1 MTTDFHFRGWR
12 FLLSLLIALPAH
24 AAEKSCCT
32 PTGRAALFSIAT
44 SAPEKKEE
52 KPNIIYLL
60 ADDLGGNDVG
70 WRNSAIKTPNLDKL
84 AAAGAKLDQY
94 YVQPVCSPTRAAFL
108 TGRYPFR
115 YGLQTG
121 VVRPWAQYGLPLEE
135 RTLPQAL
142 KEAGY
147 ATAISGK
154 WHLGHFQPDYHP
166 THRGFDH
173 QYGHYN
179 GALDYFTHVRD
190 GGFDWHRDDK
200 VNRDEGYSTELIG
213 KEAALR
219 IRERDKSKPLFLYV
233 PFNGVHSPFQVPD
246 RYLALYPQFDGNRKI
261 YAAMITALD
270 DAVGEIAKA
279 IDDEKLGDST
289 LIVFSSDNGG
299 PNPGKLS
306 DNGKLRAGKGTVYEG
321 GTRVV
326 AFATWPGKIP
336 AGSVVNT
343 PIHIADWYPTLV
355 GLTGAP
361 KEQKLAVDGTDILAA
376 LKGEKI
382 PDREI
387 ILNVSPNAGA
397 IRSGDWKLVVK
408 SGRGVDDEDGDAPAT
423 PARKPKVELYNLA
436 EDVSEKNDLA
446 ASLSEKAKELKV
458 RYDAL
463 AREAVAPKSGPK
475 PNAFKSPDVWGE

>member
-1 MTTDFHFRGWR
+1 MTTSNPSFRNWR
-12 FLLSLLIALPAH
+12 FLLSFLISIPAY
-24 AAEKSCCT
+24 AAEKPCCA
-32 PTGRAALFSIAT
+32 PTGRTALFTVAT
-44 SAPEKKEE
+44 AGAPKKQE

-60 ADDLGGNDVG
+60 ADDLGSNNVG
-70 WRNSAIKTPNLDKL
+70 WRNPDFKTPNLDKL
-84 AAAGAKLDQY
+84 AASGAKLDQY

-147 ATAISGK
+147 ETSITGK
-154 WHLGHFQPDYHP
+154 WHVGHFEPAYLP

-190 GGFDWHRDDK
+190 DGFDWHRDDN

-213 KEAALR
+213 KEAAKR
-219 IRERDKSKPLFLYV
+219 IRERDKAKPLFLYV
-233 PFNGVHSPFQVPD
+233 PFNGVHSPFQVPE
-246 RYLALYPQFDGNRKI
+246 RYLSLYPQFEGNRRI

-270 DAVGEIAKA
+270 DAVGEIIKA
-279 IDDEKLGDST
+279 VADENLGENT

-321 GTRVV
+321 GTRVA
-326 AFATWPGKIP
+326 AFATWPGKIA
-336 AGSVVNT
+336 AGSTINT
-343 PIHIADWYPTLV
+343 PIHISDWYPTLL
-355 GLTGAP
+355 GLAGASS
-361 KEQKLAVDGTDILAA
+361 EQKLPVDGSDISAA
-376 LKGEKI
+376 LKGETI
-382 PDREI
+382 PNREI
-387 ILNVSPNAGA
+387 VINISPNAGA

-408 SGRGVDDEDGDAPAT
+408 NGRGIDNEDGDAEPVT
-423 PARKPKVELYNLA
+423 GESTVELYNLA
-436 EDVSEKNDLA
+436 SDVSEKNDL
-446 ASLSEKAKELKV
+446 SSSNPEKLKELKA
-458 RYDAL
+458 RYDIL
-463 AREAVAPKSGPK
+463 AKEAVAPKSRPK
-475 PNAFKSPDVWGE
+475 PRDFKSPAVWGE